1 MGELL
6 AGVGRRSVA
15 PPLGI
20 KTAGFYSREGVVA
33 GIDGDLSATVVVLRG
48 AGETVVIAAID
59 LCMAPQWVVAQWR
72 EWMAAAAG
80 TRPANV
86 LVNLSHTHSS
96 GALAMTQPEFAF
108 QRDLLERY
116 RGMLAERL
124 VEATMAAVATL
135 EPARVAA
142 GEGES
147 RVGIQR
153 RETGPDGYVFLGE
166 VPDGPIDPAVG
177 VLRVDRLDGS
187 PIAVMGAYGC
197 HTVVVGP
204 RAQVASPDFPGPMRE
219 LVEGALG
226 GTALFLQ
233 GGGGDIMPC
242 WGMGHELDN
251 SDASSRIGMM
261 LGGAVVSVA
270 AGLRTH
276 VQRGER
282 VSIPSLL
289 GPGQTMRPLVPIT
302 DDPCTYLGARSGTV
316 QLDLVALPTAERAAE
331 IRAERAADLDRAL
344 AGGSERAIQ
353 IARHFLA
360 WADILVAAV
369 AEDRRT
375 APMEIQAVR
384 INDIVITGIAA
395 EVFSAT
401 TKAIRARSP
410 FPHTIA
416 LGYTNGVLC
425 YLPTDDAYPASGW
438 DVADRY
444 RIPDQVFQSYLLPV
458 ALDPGSEARI
468 TDAVLELVAELAD

>member
-6 AGVGRRSVA
+6 AGVGRRSIA

-20 KTAGFYSREGVVA
+20 KTAGFYSREGVVT
-33 GIDGDLSATVVVLRG
+33 GIDGDLTATVTVLRG
-48 AGETVVIAAID
+48 LGQTVVLAAID
-59 LCMAPQWVVAQWR
+59 LCMAPQWVVAEWR
-72 EWMAAAAG
+72 TWIASAAA
-80 TRPANV
+80 TRPEHV

-96 GALAMTQPEFAF
+96 PALIQTQPEFAF

-116 RGMLAERL
+116 RSFLGERL
-124 VEATMAAVATL
+124 VEATIAAVAAL
-135 EPARVAA
+135 EPARVRA
-142 GEGES
+142 GEGQS

-177 VLRVDRLDGS
+177 VLRIDRLDGS
-187 PIAVMGAYGC
+187 PIAIMGAYGC

-204 RAQVASPDFPGPMRE
+204 RASVASPDFPGPMRE
-219 LVEGALG
+219 LVESAFG
-226 GTALFLQ
+226 GTAVFLQ

-251 SDASSRIGMM
+251 SDASRRIGMM
-261 LGGAVVSVA
+261 LGGQVVSVA
-270 AGLRTH
+270 AELRSH

-289 GPGQTMRPLVPIT
+289 GPGQTMRPLVPT
-302 DDPCTYLGARSGTV
+302 DDDPCTYLGARSRTV
-316 QLDLVALPTAERAAE
+316 ALDLVELPSAEQAAA
-331 IRAERAADLDRAL
+331 IRAERAADLESAI
-344 AGGSERAIQ
+344 ASGSERLTQ

-360 WADILVAAV
+360 WADILVDAV
-369 AEDRRT
+369 REGRRT
-375 APMEIQAVR
+375 APMEVQAVR

-395 EVFSAT
+395 EVFSST
-401 TKAIRARSP
+401 TKAIRERSP

-416 LGYTNGVLC
+416 LGYTNGILC
-425 YLPTDDAYPASGW
+425 YLPTRDAYPASGW

-458 ALDPGSEARI
+458 ALDPGSEERI
-468 TDAVLELVAELAD
+468 TDAVLGLVADLAG

>member
-1 MGELL
+1 VGELQ

-20 KTAGFYSREGVVA
+20 KTAGFYSREGVVNA
-33 GIDGDLSATVVVLRG
+33 IDGDLTATVTVLRSG
-48 AGETVVIAAID
+48 GETVVVAAID
-59 LCMAPQWVVAQWR
+59 LSMAPQWVVAEWR
-72 EWMAAAAG
+72 TWIASAAA
-80 TRPANV
+80 TRPECV

-96 GALAMTQPEFAF
+96 GALISMQPEFAF

-116 RGMLAERL
+116 RSMLAERL
-124 VEATMAAVATL
+124 VEATMAAVSSL
-135 EPARVAA
+135 EPARIAA

-153 RETGPDGYVFLGE
+153 RETGSDGYVFLGE

-177 VLRVDRLDGS
+177 VLRVDRLDGT
-187 PIAVMGAYGC
+187 PIVVLGAYGC
-197 HTVVVGP
+197 HPVVVGP
-204 RAQVASPDFPGPMRE
+204 RSQVASPDFPGPMRA
-219 LVEGALG
+219 LVEEALG
-226 GTALFLQ
+226 GMAVFLQ

-242 WGMGHELDN
+242 WGMGHELDDG
-251 SDASSRIGMM
+251 DASERIGMM
-261 LGGAVVSVA
+261 LGGAVVTVA

-276 VQRGER
+276 VKRGDR

-289 GPGQTMRPLVPIT
+289 GPGQTMRPLVPVT
-302 DDPCTYLGARSGTV
+302 DDPCTYLGARSRTV
-316 QLDLVALPTAERAAE
+316 QLDLVDLPSTERALA
-331 IRAERAADLDRAL
+331 IRAEREADLESAL
-344 AGGSERAIQ
+344 AGGSERGIQ

-360 WADILVAAV
+360 WADILVDAV
-369 AEDRRT
+369 REGRRT
-375 APMEIQAVR
+375 TSMEVQAIR

-401 TKAIRARSP
+401 TRAIRQRSP

-425 YLPTDDAYPASGW
+425 YLPTADAYPAPGW

-444 RIPDQVFQSYLLPV
+444 RIPDQVFQSYLVPV
-458 ALDPGSEARI
+458 AIDPGSEARV
-468 TDAVLELVAELAD
+468 TNAVLDLIGELAG

>member
-20 KTAGFYSREGVVA
+20 KTAGFYSREGVVSA
-33 GIDGDLSATVVVLRG
+33 IDGDLSATVVVLRG
-48 AGETVVIAAID
+48 AGETVVIAAVD
-59 LCMAPQWVVAQWR
+59 LCMAPQWVVAEWR

-80 TRPANV
+80 TRSANV
-86 LVNLSHTHSS
+86 LVNMSHTHSS
-96 GALAMTQPEFAF
+96 GALAMTQPEFGY

-116 RGMLAERL
+116 RAMLAERL
-124 VEATMAAVATL
+124 VQATMAAVASL
-135 EPARVAA
+135 EPARIAA

-166 VPDGPIDPAVG
+166 VPDGLIDPAVG
-177 VLRVDRLDGS
+177 VIRIDRLDGT

-204 RAQVASPDFPGPMRE
+204 RSSVASPDFPGPMRS

-226 GTALFLQ
+226 GTAVFLQ

-251 SDASSRIGMM
+251 TDAKERIGRM

-270 AGLRTH
+270 ASLRTH
-276 VQRGER
+276 VQRGDR

-289 GPGQTMRPLVPIT
+289 GPGQTMRPLVPVT
-302 DDPCTYLGARSGTV
+302 DEPCTYLGARSRTV
-316 QLDLVALPTAERAAE
+316 QLDLVALPTAERAAA
-331 IRAERAADLDRAL
+331 IRAERATDLDAAL

-360 WADILVAAV
+360 WADILEQAV
-369 AEDRRT
+369 AEGRRSV
-375 APMEIQAVR
+375 PMEVQVLR

-395 EVFSAT
+395 EVFSST
-401 TKAIRARSP
+401 TRAIRERSP

-425 YLPTDDAYPASGW
+425 YLPPRDAYPVGGW
-438 DVADRY
+438 DVGDRY

-458 ALDPGSEARI
+458 AIDPGSEARI
-468 TDAVLELVAELAD
+468 TDAVLELLAELAD